1 MSDNPNLPGERQSF
15 SGDGRPATIV
25 PHNREAEEAVL
36 GAVLVSPE
44 TYFDLVHTLSPDDFF
59 LHRNRWIW
67 EAFTSLQEQRLP
79 IDVLTV
85 SEELERQDRLQ
96 EVGGPAYLATLI
108 HNVPSTLN
116 AGAYSLLVQESATRR
131 RLLEAANAIARLAH
145 ANDTPIEDV
154 VGDSEKAVFA
164 VSERRLTRQLL
175 PIRSVLSEYYDRIDY
190 LARHRDE
197 IVGVP
202 TGFIDLDRL
211 LAGMQPSDLL
221 IIAGRPGQGKSGFCL
236 SVARNAAQTHRKHVA
251 LFSLEMSNEQGIRP
265 GIEGRRDVVNQSRQ
279 IGRSTHF
286 LQAILSVQLL
296 RDGQHVD
303 RQALLLQAGES
314 FPDPPVA
321 MKEEVVRRKGVDQV
335 EVGLRADQDCPQNGF
350 FRFAVVRDNR
360 QRTSVAGKGLP
371 LAGGVGALAHLVVI
385 RTGRRRKGNNPRRR
399 SGRDGLVTRVGL
411 GRIHVVQVERLDE
424 VLEDVQPLVAL
435 AFGLFR

>member
-1 MSDNPNLPGERQSF
+1 MSESPFSPSERQPP
-15 SGDGRPATIV
+15 SGDGRALALV

-59 LHRNRWIW
+59 LHRNRWVW

-116 AGAYSLLVQESATRR
+116 AGAYALLVQESATRR

-175 PIRSVLSEYYDRIDY
+175 PIRTVLSAYYDRIDTLAPLRRDRRRPDRFHRSRPPAGGHAAERPAHHRRSPGPGEIWLLPVGGAQRRPGPSEARRLV
-190 LARHRDE
+190 LARDVERAGCAAVARSGD
-197 IVGVP
+197 V
-202 TGFIDLDRL
+202 DRL
-211 LAGMQPSDLL
+211 PAP
-221 IIAGRPGQGKSGFCL
+221 
-236 SVARNAAQTHRKHVA
+236 AA
-251 LFSLEMSNEQGIRP
+251 
-265 GIEGRRDVVNQSRQ
+265 
-279 IGRSTHF
+279 
-286 LQAILSVQLL
+286 
-296 RDGQHVD
+296 
-303 RQALLLQAGES
+303 
-314 FPDPPVA
+314 
-321 MKEEVVRRKGVDQV
+321 
-335 EVGLRADQDCPQNGF
+335 
-350 FRFAVVRDNR
+350 R
-360 QRTSVAGKGLP
+360 QRA
-371 LAGGVGALAHLVVI
+371 
-385 RTGRRRKGNNPRRR
+385 
-399 SGRDGLVTRVGL
+399 
-411 GRIHVVQVERLDE
+411 
-424 VLEDVQPLVAL
+424 
-435 AFGLFR
+435 